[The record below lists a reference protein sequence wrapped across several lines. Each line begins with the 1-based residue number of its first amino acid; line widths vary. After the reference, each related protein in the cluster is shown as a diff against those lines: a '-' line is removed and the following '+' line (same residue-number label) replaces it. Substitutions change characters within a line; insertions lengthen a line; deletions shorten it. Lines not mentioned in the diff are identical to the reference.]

1 MAAGPRTSGL
11 YLDISEE
18 EYHND
23 PHETPSLSST
33 VARLLVRKSP
43 AHAFLAHPKLGAA
56 RFAPK
61 NEMDRGTLLHKLLL
75 GAGREVVVIECDDWK
90 KPGNRELRD
99 IHRDA
104 GKLAVTRKLYDE
116 ALESAKELQPR
127 LAAKGIVFD
136 GHSEATLLWDEEAS
150 NGNAVKCRA
159 RLDHIKEQHL
169 YDLKMTGDANPRTLK
184 NGHLTNM
191 GYEIQAACYTSGASN
206 VLPNMRGRLDYTLV
220 FCEHEPPYCVTLVR
234 CSGSLRELGAR
245 RWRRAVDTWE
255 YCTRT
260 GTWPD
265 YTGNGEIVF
274 VDAKPWDLD
283 EEEKSDDDAA

>member
-1 MAAGPRTSGL
+1 MAGPRASGL
-11 YLDISEE
+11 HLDISEE

-43 AHAFLAHPKLGAA
+43 AHARLAHPKLGGAS
-56 RFAPK
+56 FVPSGD
-61 NEMDRGTLLHKLLL
+61 MDRGSLLHKLLL

-104 GKLAVTRKLYDE
+104 GKLAVTRKLFDE
-116 ALESAKELQPR
+116 ALETARQLQPR
-127 LAAKGIVFD
+127 LAAKGVVFD
-136 GHSEATLLWDEEAS
+136 GHSEVTLLWEEEA
-150 NGNAVKCRA
+150 NGRAVPCRA
-159 RLDHIKEQHL
+159 RLDHIKDQHL
-169 YDLKMTGDANPRTLK
+169 YDLKITSDANPRTLRA
-184 NGHLTNM
+184 GHVTNM
-191 GYEIQAACYTSGASN
+191 GYEIQAACYTSGASI

-234 CSGSLRELGAR
+234 CAGSLRELGER
-245 RWRRAVDTWE
+245 RWRRAVEAWE

-260 GTWPD
+260 DEWPD
-265 YTGNGEIVF
+265 YTGLREVVF
-274 VDAKPWDLD
+274 VEAKPWDLD
-283 EEEKSDDDAA
+283 EEEKSDDAA